1 MGARA
6 ARPVRRSG
14 SPRHPRRREGV
25 GPRVG
30 RHRPPRDMA
39 PADRSAGR
47 RHDLPAPR
55 GQGTAAVRRDVRG
68 AGAAG
73 GRPMSTTRTSDMWW
87 KNAVIYCLDVET
99 FLDWNDDGVGDF
111 AGLSERI
118 DYLAGMG
125 VSCLW
130 LMPFYPSPNRDDG
143 YDVTDYYGVDE

>member
-6 ARPVRRSG
+6 PRAVRRSRP
-14 SPRHPRRREGV
+14 PRGPRRRARLR
-25 GPRVG
+25 PRVG
-30 RHRPPRDMA
+30 RRRPSRGVA
-39 PADRSAGR
+39 PGDRRAAR

-55 GQGTAAVRRDVRG
+55 RQGPATVRRDVRG
-68 AGAAG
+68 TGAAG
-73 GRPMSTTRTSDMWW
+73 GRLMSTTRTSDMWW

-125 VSCLW
+125 VNCLW
-130 LMPFYPSPNRDDG
+130 LMP
-143 YDVTDYYGVDE
+143 